1 MCKMHRDVL
10 ICGPFWRVLIRRA
23 RRHEKAESQK
33 SDHGVGRVTFC
44 SRAAGGRQTW
54 LSAFSFEGR
63 KWGMPPL
70 SLWSEDVGKVVHFAG
85 SAVRGD
91 GRARYSTHEE
101 GRGGRRGDPLAASQV
116 WHLPAPH
123 AALCPRARLPALLAA
138 HNGGRA
144 KHRCAWHRCAWH
156 RCAAWTSLTSSLPP
170 FISQMLR
177 ALDREPPSCL
187 SPLSLAALSV
197 LAVGNGWR
205 CGERP
210 ADSLARPAAS
220 FR

>member
-1 MCKMHRDVL
+1 
-10 ICGPFWRVLIRRA
+10 
-23 RRHEKAESQK
+23 
-33 SDHGVGRVTFC
+33 
-44 SRAAGGRQTW
+44 
-54 LSAFSFEGR
+54 
-63 KWGMPPL
+63 MPPL

-85 SAVRGD
+85 SAVSGETG
-91 GRARYSTHEE
+91 GRAGTQRTEE
-101 GRGGRRGDPLAASQV
+101 GRGGRRGDHLAASQV

-187 SPLSLAALSV
+187 SPLSPAALSV

-210 ADSLARPAAS
+210 ADSLARPAAL